1 MEFHSVRH
9 DIVNLHYFFFTKLS
23 TTSYTLSA
31 LHCKSFRHD
40 KFKSFFFG
48 ALYIVNLSDF
58 VSSSQVLF
66 TLFTLQ
72 YNVNH
77 HDMKKSSIFFKFL
90 PHQLQI
96 SKNFIS

>member
-1 MEFHSVRH
+1 MIS
-9 DIVNLHYFFFTKLS
+9 LSLFFF
-23 TTSYTLSA
+23 
-31 LHCKSFRHD
+31 D
-40 KFKSFFFG
+40 

-58 VSSSQVLF
+58 VSSSQV
-66 TLFTLQ
+66 LFTLQ

-96 SKNFIS
+96 SKKNYFILYHKCKLRDIFPLLQTRNGKKSP